1 MAYIYTLKKSV
12 IWPLSSLTINYEN
25 NFSIFASISL
35 FGVLRID
42 WTGEKWDYKQSFR
55 KLWSFDQGSNRLEIT
70 LWVIAYESWPMTHG
84 YYSETSLPVSVN
96 IDFEQVSAVSDTDM
110 DYEATAYFRQMWKDP
125 RLGKS

>member
-1 MAYIYTLKKSV
+1 
-12 IWPLSSLTINYEN
+12 
-25 NFSIFASISL
+25 
-35 FGVLRID
+35 
-42 WTGEKWDYKQSFR
+42 
-55 KLWSFDQGSNRLEIT
+55 
-70 LWVIAYESWPMTHG
+70 MTHG